1 VLEPGALATALAT
14 RSFSGA
20 GIDEEAAVLLQR
32 TLEVMREHWRIE
44 ANWRPTPES
53 PGVRVVEVID
63 TDAGM
68 WSVIPDGERVELW
81 PTTPTKVFREL
92 GALLPRDHEMEVN

>member
-1 VLEPGALATALAT
+1 
-14 RSFSGA
+14 
-20 GIDEEAAVLLQR
+20 
-32 TLEVMREHWRIE
+32 MRLPSEK
-44 ANWRPTPES
+44 
-53 PGVRVVEVID
+53 VID